1 MLNTTRK
8 GVCTTDLDISPKQD
22 LKPQI
27 LHYASRMKL
36 EAKQMS
42 LSSLVSSAR
51 FGFSIPDF
59 QRNYAWGDSQLEQF
73 WNDITAVAEGK
84 FPDHFLGPIVLLDSD
99 SRKPVIDGQ
108 QRLTTL
114 VILAAV
120 IRDKFV
126 IEYKDPSYTV
136 DGTSQVFSNLLNPL
150 LFLSDLISPMMQGNY
165 QIKTVLESFVL
176 KHPKSDLRKNFG
188 DNPSSMVPVEKRS
201 SKNLQNAHAFFKT
214 KLKTWIED
222 YSPIINSQLEAMRK
236 LITAINEQIQFL
248 TIEVENENDAFTI
261 FETLNE
267 RGLKLS
273 PADLIKSY
281 ILRKII
287 EENSAA
293 DREEIIDIWDQV
305 MEALGNYDVTNFL
318 RHYLLTVHEDAIQ
331 KKVIFTKIK
340 EEIEPKDR
348 MIAPVS
354 PRKKLEDLKFA
365 ALNYSQLLVN
375 GYTNI
380 DNSEI
385 EVALKK
391 LNMISDNH
399 RIFLLKVLQTG
410 FSGDDLLFAI
420 RSVEKLM
427 FRWVIC
433 GENAQVLENH
443 LQVASH
449 LVKKSDGDS
458 LVKACQYLVNSCP
471 GDEEFSLALKNRSFK
486 DTKLQAYALRNLN
499 FAITGSEVTTD
510 KNDVSVEHI
519 APRKPDNKEWYLN
532 VAPKETSDPDSNSAI
547 YDDYIYNW
555 GNITILERKLN
566 SSVQNNVWDIKKT
579 GIGKYKGYDDST
591 IKTTVELLSIEKWTA
606 DVIDQRTAWF
616 AAAALNIWS
625 KKLPKQTIERVD
637 GFKYVK
643 PNSGGLVH

>member
-1 MLNTTRK
+1 
-8 GVCTTDLDISPKQD
+8 
-22 LKPQI
+22 
-27 LHYASRMKL
+27 MKL

-42 LSSLVSSAR
+42 VSSLVSSAR

-59 QRNYAWGDSQLEQF
+59 QRNYAWGESQLEQF
-73 WNDITAVAEGK
+73 WIDVTAVAEGK
-84 FPDHFLGPIVLLDSD
+84 FPDHFLGPIVLLNSD
-99 SRKPVIDGQ
+99 NRKPVIDGQ

-114 VILAAV
+114 VILAGV

-126 IEYKDPSYTV
+126 IEYKDPRYTV

-150 LFLSDLISPMMQGNY
+150 LFLSDLTSPLMQGNY
-165 QIKTVLESFVL
+165 QIKSVLETFVL
-176 KHPKSDLRKNFG
+176 KHPKSELRKNFG
-188 DNPSSMVPVEKRS
+188 ERSSAMTSVEKRA
-201 SKNLQNAHAFFKT
+201 SKNVQNAHTFFNA
-214 KLKTWIED
+214 KLKKWIEEG
-222 YSPIINSQLEAMRK
+222 SPINESQLEAMRK
-236 LITAINEQIQFL
+236 LVTAINEQIQFL
-248 TIEVENENDAFTI
+248 TIEVENEDDAFTI

-287 EENSAA
+287 EENSTA
-293 DREEIIDIWDQV
+293 DREEIIDIWDQI
-305 MEALGNYDVTNFL
+305 MEALGDYDVTNFL
-318 RHYLLTVHEDAIQ
+318 RHYLLTVHKEPIQ

-348 MIAPVS
+348 KIAAIS

-375 GYTNI
+375 GYTHN

-385 EVALKK
+385 EAALKK
-391 LNMISDNH
+391 LNMIGDNH

-410 FSGDDLLFAI
+410 FSGNELLLAI

-443 LQVASH
+443 LQAASH
-449 LVKKSDGDS
+449 LVKKSDSES
-458 LVKACQYLVNSCP
+458 LIKACQHLVNSCP
-471 GDEEFSLALKNRSFK
+471 DDEEFSLALKNRSFK

-499 FAITGSEVTTD
+499 LAITSSEVTTNK
-510 KNDVSVEHI
+510 KNVSVEHI
-519 APRKPDNKEWYLN
+519 APQKPDDKDWYLC
-532 VAPKETSDPDSNSAI
+532 VAPKEISDVESKSKS
-547 YDDYIYNW
+547 YDDYVYKW
-555 GNITILERKLN
+555 GNITILEQKLN
-566 SSVQNNVWDIKKT
+566 SSVQNNVWAIKKT
-579 GIGKYKGYDDST
+579 GNGKYKGYQDST

-606 DVIDQRTAWF
+606 EVIDQRTEWF
-616 AAAALNIWS
+616 AAAALKIWS
-625 KKLPKQTIERVD
+625 KELPKQTIERVD

-643 PNSGGLVH
+643 PKSVGVVH

>member
-1 MLNTTRK
+1 
-8 GVCTTDLDISPKQD
+8 
-22 LKPQI
+22 
-27 LHYASRMKL
+27 MKL

-42 LSSLVSSAR
+42 VSSLVSSAR

-73 WNDITAVAEGK
+73 WTDITAVAEGK

-99 SRKPVIDGQ
+99 NRKPVIDGQ

-114 VILAAV
+114 VILAGV

-126 IEYKDPSYTV
+126 IDYKDPRYTV

-150 LFLSDLISPMMQGNY
+150 LFLSDLTSPMMQGNY
-165 QIKTVLESFVL
+165 QIKSVLESFVL
-176 KHPKSDLRKNFG
+176 KHPKSDHRKNFG
-188 DNPSSMVPVEKRS
+188 ERSSAMTSVEKRS
-201 SKNLQNAHAFFKT
+201 SKNVQNAHAFFNS
-214 KLKTWIED
+214 KLKKWIDES
-222 YSPIINSQLEAMRK
+222 SPITESQLESMRK
-236 LITAINEQIQFL
+236 LVTAINEQVQFL
-248 TIEVENENDAFTI
+248 TIEVENEDDAFTI

-287 EENSAA
+287 EENSTA
-293 DREEIIDIWDQV
+293 DREEIIDIWDQI
-305 MEALGNYDVTNFL
+305 MEALGDYDVTNFL
-318 RHYLLTVHEDAIQ
+318 RHYLLTVHADPIQ

-348 MIAPVS
+348 KIAPVS

-380 DNSEI
+380 DSSEI

-391 LNMISDNH
+391 LNMIGDNH

-410 FSGDDLLFAI
+410 FSGNDLLLAI

-433 GENAQVLENH
+433 GENAQVLENQ
-443 LQVASH
+443 LQAASH

-458 LVKACQYLVNSCP
+458 LTKACQYLINSCP

-499 FAITGSEVTTD
+499 FAITGSEVTTNK
-510 KNDVSVEHI
+510 KNVSVEHI
-519 APRKPDNKEWYLN
+519 APQKPEDKEWYSR
-532 VAPKETSDPDSNSAI
+532 VAPKESSDQDSKSKT
-547 YDDYIYNW
+547 YDDFIYKW
-555 GNITILERKLN
+555 GNITILEQKLN
-566 SSVQNNVWDIKKT
+566 SSVQNNVWAIKKSGT
-579 GIGKYKGYDDST
+579 GKFKGYEHST
-591 IKTTVELLSIEKWTA
+591 IKTTAELLSIENWTS
-606 DVIDQRTAWF
+606 DVIDQRTEWF
-616 AAAALNIWS
+616 AAAALKIWS
-625 KKLPKQTIERVD
+625 KNFPNHATERVD

-643 PNSGGLVH
+643 PKSSGLVH

>member
-1 MLNTTRK
+1 
-8 GVCTTDLDISPKQD
+8 
-22 LKPQI
+22 
-27 LHYASRMKL
+27 
-36 EAKQMS
+36 MS
-42 LSSLVSSAR
+42 VSSLVSSAR

-59 QRNYAWGDSQLEQF
+59 QRNYAWGESQLEQF
-73 WNDITAVAEGK
+73 WIDVTAVAEGK
-84 FPDHFLGPIVLLDSD
+84 FPDHFLGPIVLLNSD
-99 SRKPVIDGQ
+99 NRKPVIDGQ

-114 VILAAV
+114 VILAGV

-126 IEYKDPSYTV
+126 IEYKDPRYTV

-150 LFLSDLISPMMQGNY
+150 LFLSDLTSPLMQGNY
-165 QIKTVLESFVL
+165 QIKSVLETFVL
-176 KHPKSDLRKNFG
+176 KHPKSELRKNFG
-188 DNPSSMVPVEKRS
+188 ERSSAMTSVEKRA
-201 SKNLQNAHAFFKT
+201 SKNVQNAHTFFNA
-214 KLKTWIED
+214 KLKKWIEEG
-222 YSPIINSQLEAMRK
+222 SPINESQLEAMRK
-236 LITAINEQIQFL
+236 LVTAINEQIQFL
-248 TIEVENENDAFTI
+248 TIEVENEDDAFTI

-287 EENSAA
+287 EENSTA
-293 DREEIIDIWDQV
+293 DREEIIDIWDQI
-305 MEALGNYDVTNFL
+305 MEALGDYDVTNFL
-318 RHYLLTVHEDAIQ
+318 RHYLLTVHKEPIQ

-348 MIAPVS
+348 KIAAIS

-375 GYTNI
+375 GYTHN

-385 EVALKK
+385 EAALKK
-391 LNMISDNH
+391 LNMIGDNH

-410 FSGDDLLFAI
+410 FSGNELLLAI

-443 LQVASH
+443 LQAASH
-449 LVKKSDGDS
+449 LVKKSDSES
-458 LVKACQYLVNSCP
+458 LIKACQHLVNSCP
-471 GDEEFSLALKNRSFK
+471 DDEEFSLALKNRSFK

-499 FAITGSEVTTD
+499 LAITSSEVTTNK
-510 KNDVSVEHI
+510 KNVSVEHI
-519 APRKPDNKEWYLN
+519 APQKPDDKDWYLC
-532 VAPKETSDPDSNSAI
+532 VAPKEISDVESKSKS
-547 YDDYIYNW
+547 YDDYVYKW
-555 GNITILERKLN
+555 GNITILEQKLN
-566 SSVQNNVWDIKKT
+566 SSVQNNVWAIKKT
-579 GIGKYKGYDDST
+579 GNGKYKGYQDST

-606 DVIDQRTAWF
+606 EVIDQRTEWF
-616 AAAALNIWS
+616 AAAALKIWS
-625 KKLPKQTIERVD
+625 KELPKQTIERVD

-643 PNSGGLVH
+643 PKSVGVVH

>member
-1 MLNTTRK
+1 
-8 GVCTTDLDISPKQD
+8 
-22 LKPQI
+22 
-27 LHYASRMKL
+27 MKL

-42 LSSLVSSAR
+42 VSSLVSSAR

-73 WNDITAVAEGK
+73 WTDITAVAEGK

-99 SRKPVIDGQ
+99 NRKPVIDGQ

-114 VILAAV
+114 VILAGV

-126 IEYKDPSYTV
+126 IDYKDPRYTV

-150 LFLSDLISPMMQGNY
+150 LFLSDLTSPMMQGNY
-165 QIKTVLESFVL
+165 QIKSVLESFVL
-176 KHPKSDLRKNFG
+176 KHPKSDHRKIFG
-188 DNPSSMVPVEKRS
+188 ERSSAMTSVEKRS
-201 SKNLQNAHAFFKT
+201 SKNVQNAHAFFNS
-214 KLKTWIED
+214 KLKKWIDES
-222 YSPIINSQLEAMRK
+222 SPITESQLESMRK
-236 LITAINEQIQFL
+236 LVTAINEQVQFL
-248 TIEVENENDAFTI
+248 TIEVENEDDAFTI

-287 EENSAA
+287 EENSTA
-293 DREEIIDIWDQV
+293 DREEIIDIWDQI
-305 MEALGNYDVTNFL
+305 MEALGDYDVTNFL
-318 RHYLLTVHEDAIQ
+318 RHYLLTVHTDPIQ

-348 MIAPVS
+348 KIAPVS

-380 DNSEI
+380 DSSEI

-391 LNMISDNH
+391 LNMIGDNH

-410 FSGDDLLFAI
+410 FSGNDLLLAI

-443 LQVASH
+443 LQAASH

-458 LVKACQYLVNSCP
+458 LTKACQYLINSCP

-499 FAITGSEVTTD
+499 FAITGSEVTTNK
-510 KNDVSVEHI
+510 KNVSVEHI
-519 APRKPDNKEWYLN
+519 APQKPEDKEWYSR
-532 VAPKETSDPDSNSAI
+532 VAPKESSDPDSKSKI
-547 YDDYIYNW
+547 YDDFIYKW
-555 GNITILERKLN
+555 GNITILEQKLN
-566 SSVQNNVWDIKKT
+566 SSVQNNVWAIKKSGT
-579 GIGKYKGYDDST
+579 GKFKGYEHST
-591 IKTTVELLSIEKWTA
+591 IKTTAELFSIENWTS
-606 DVIDQRTAWF
+606 DVIDQRTEWF
-616 AAAALNIWS
+616 AAAALKIWS
-625 KKLPKQTIERVD
+625 KNLPKHATERVD

-643 PNSGGLVH
+643 PKSSGLGR

>member
-1 MLNTTRK
+1 
-8 GVCTTDLDISPKQD
+8 
-22 LKPQI
+22 
-27 LHYASRMKL
+27 MKL

-42 LSSLVSSAR
+42 VSSLVSSAR

-73 WNDITAVAEGK
+73 WIDVTAVAEGK

-99 SRKPVIDGQ
+99 NRKPVIDGQ

-114 VILAAV
+114 VILAGV

-126 IEYKDPSYTV
+126 IEYKDPRYTV

-150 LFLSDLISPMMQGNY
+150 LFLSDLTSPMMQGNY

-188 DNPSSMVPVEKRS
+188 ERSSAMTSVEKRS
-201 SKNLQNAHAFFKT
+201 SKNVQNAHVFFKT
-214 KLKTWIED
+214 KLKKWIEEG
-222 YSPIINSQLEAMRK
+222 SPIIESQLEAMRK
-236 LITAINEQIQFL
+236 LVTAINEQIQFL
-248 TIEVENENDAFTI
+248 TIEVENEDDAFTI

-287 EENSAA
+287 EENSTA
-293 DREEIIDIWDQV
+293 DREEIIDIWDQI
-305 MEALGNYDVTNFL
+305 MEALGDYDVTNFL
-318 RHYLLTVHEDAIQ
+318 RHYLLTVHSDPIQ
-331 KKVIFTKIK
+331 KKIIFTKIK

-348 MIAPVS
+348 KIAPTS

-375 GYTNI
+375 GFTNF

-385 EVALKK
+385 EAALKK
-391 LNMISDNH
+391 LNMIGDNH

-410 FSGDDLLFAI
+410 FSGNDLLLAI

-443 LQVASH
+443 LQAASH

-458 LVKACQYLVNSCP
+458 LSKACQYLINSCP

-499 FAITGSEVTTD
+499 LAITGSEVTTNK
-510 KNDVSVEHI
+510 KNVSVEHI
-519 APRKPDNKEWYLN
+519 APQKPDDKAWYIS
-532 VAPKETSDPDSNSAI
+532 VAPKETNDVESKSKA
-547 YDDYIYNW
+547 YDDYVYKW
-555 GNITILERKLN
+555 GNITILEQKLN
-566 SSVQNNVWDIKKT
+566 SSVQNNIWAVKKVGT
-579 GIGKYKGYDDST
+579 GKYKGYEHST

-616 AAAALNIWS
+616 AAAALKIWS
-625 KKLPKQTIERVD
+625 RDLPKQTIERID

-643 PNSGGLVH
+643 PNSDGLVH

>member
-1 MLNTTRK
+1 
-8 GVCTTDLDISPKQD
+8 
-22 LKPQI
+22 
-27 LHYASRMKL
+27 MKL

-42 LSSLVSSAR
+42 VSSLVSSAR
-51 FGFSIPDF
+51 YGFSIPDF

-73 WNDITAVAEGK
+73 WTDITAVAEGK

-99 SRKPVIDGQ
+99 NRKPVIDGQ

-114 VILAAV
+114 VILAGV

-126 IEYKDPSYTV
+126 IEYKDPRYTV

-150 LFLSDLISPMMQGNY
+150 LFLSDLTSPMMQGNY
-165 QIKTVLESFVL
+165 QIKSVLESFVL
-176 KHPKSDLRKNFG
+176 KHPKSDHRKNFG
-188 DNPSSMVPVEKRS
+188 ERSSAMTSVEKRS
-201 SKNLQNAHAFFKT
+201 SKNVQNAHMFFKA
-214 KLKTWIED
+214 KLKKWIEEN
-222 YSPIINSQLEAMRK
+222 SPIIESQLEAMRK
-236 LITAINEQIQFL
+236 LVTAINEQIQFL
-248 TIEVENENDAFTI
+248 TIEVENEDDAFTI

-287 EENSAA
+287 EENSTA
-293 DREEIIDIWDQV
+293 DREEIIDVWDQI
-305 MEALGNYDVTNFL
+305 MEALGDYDVTNFL
-318 RHYLLTVHEDAIQ
+318 RHYLLTVHADPIQ

-348 MIAPVS
+348 KIAPVS

-380 DNSEI
+380 DSSEI

-391 LNMISDNH
+391 LNMIGDNH

-410 FSGDDLLFAI
+410 FSGNDLLLAI

-433 GENAQVLENH
+433 GENAQVLENQ
-443 LQVASH
+443 LQAASH
-449 LVKKSDGDS
+449 LVKKLDGDS
-458 LVKACQYLVNSCP
+458 LIKACQYLVNSCP
-471 GDEEFSLALKNRSFK
+471 SDEEFSLALKSRSFK

-499 FAITGSEVTTD
+499 FALTGSEVTTNK
-510 KNDVSVEHI
+510 KNVSVEHI
-519 APRKPDNKEWYLN
+519 APQKPDDTQWYTN
-532 VAPKETSDPDSNSAI
+532 VAPKEVNDPDSKSKV
-547 YDDYIYNW
+547 YDDFVYKW
-555 GNITILERKLN
+555 GNITILEQKLN
-566 SSVQNNVWDIKKT
+566 SSVQNAVWEVKKIGT
-579 GIGKYKGYDDST
+579 GKYKGYEDST
-591 IKTTVELLSIEKWTA
+591 IKSTVELLSIENWTA

-616 AAAALNIWS
+616 AAAALKIWS
-625 KKLPKQTIERVD
+625 KDLPKQAIERVD

-643 PNSGGLVH
+643 TKSGGVVH